1 MSLALALPPAGWRHC
16 KACSTRYR
24 FIRVSPSWSS
34 STDVAEHLGVKRD
47 TVYRLIRDE
56 GLPAHRVGK
65 FWRFKASQVDAW
77 VERGPSDSNGHALQE
92 SAA

>member
-1 MSLALALPPAGWRHC
+1 MTSERWLA
-16 KACSTRYR
+16 
-24 FIRVSPSWSS
+24 VD
-34 STDVAEHLGVKRD
+34 DVAEHLGVKRD

-65 FWRFKASQVDAW
+65 FWRFRASQIDAW
-77 VERGPSDSNGHALQE
+77 VECGPPDNCGHALQA